1 MNNKKTRGYARS
13 RHRVHPPSFAV
24 PALNAIQKGTSMNRT
39 IFRAAV
45 GATALLVTATA
56 GAAAVVIDTQQKAA
70 AAALTTHSLFL
81 GDNVSSTFPVML
93 IGLNYPSRDLVA
105 RTLGFL
111 ASATTPEALTASK
124 GGTTLPC
131 PLGGS
136 FKAKLPRDGSLTLH
150 LEWTGCTFLQYPT
163 DPQTVTTYTGPG
175 TVQLTESTFAP
186 TTVSLV
192 RMGSI
197 TADVVATNRY
207 ADEFSSTDSTR
218 TMNLRMAGSI
228 PMTRL
233 NPTSIFVGEF
243 DYRITGFYRQ
253 HSVSTTTFPGLPPD
267 TSTYDDVR
275 VIEQA
280 EVSGNHPG
288 LGGIDDQD
296 LFVARG
302 TFTSES
308 SGSYAPEPRSYSI
321 SAHDLH
327 WHSVS
332 DFPSYDRAK
341 TLDGRADVTWSANHG
356 AGCLNGT
363 YVFRTDQLLEQSW
376 YTGNVFLA
384 GALKVNNA
392 LTLRYTSPY
401 TRPLTTYPPVFQGT
415 ITLDLKRV
423 GVTSIPYDYQAI
435 NVLQPLAQCQL

>member
-1 MNNKKTRGYARS
+1 MDNKKRAAAR
-13 RHRVHPPSFAV
+13 
-24 PALNAIQKGTSMNRT
+24 ALNLAFMHQPPCQHRTRQKKGTPMNRT
-39 IFRAAV
+39 IFRAVA
-45 GATALLVTATA
+45 GASALLATASA
-56 GAAAVVIDTQQKAA
+56 GAAPVVIDTQQKAA
-70 AAALTTHSLFL
+70 AAALTTHDFFL
-81 GDNVSSTFPVML
+81 GDNVPSTLPVML
-93 IGLNYPSRDLVA
+93 IGLAYPSRDLAA

-111 ASATTPEALTASK
+111 ANATTPDALTASK
-124 GGTTLPC
+124 GGMTLPC

-163 DPQTVTTYTGPG
+163 DPQSATTYTGPG
-175 TVQLTESTFAP
+175 TLQLTESTFAP

-197 TADVVATNRY
+197 TADVVATTSY
-207 ADEFSSTDSTR
+207 SDEFSSTDSTR
-218 TMNLRMAGSI
+218 TMNIRMAGLI

-233 NPTSIFVGEF
+233 NPTSFFIGDF

-253 HSVSTTTFPGLPPD
+253 HDVSTVTFPGIPAE
-267 TSTYDDVR
+267 TSTYDYGN

-280 EVSGNHPG
+280 AVSGTHPG
-288 LGGIDDQD
+288 PGFIDDQD

-302 TFTSES
+302 TFTSDS
-308 SGSYAPEPRSYSI
+308 SNSWSPETRSYTI
-321 SAHDLH
+321 SPHDLH
-327 WHSVS
+327 WYAIT
-332 DFPSYDRAK
+332 DFATYDRAK

-363 YVFRTDQLLEQSW
+363 YVFHTDQLLEQSL
-376 YTGNVFLA
+376 YTGSVFLA

-401 TRPLTTYPPVFQGT
+401 TRPITSSPPVSQGT

-423 GVTSIPYDYQAI
+423 GATSLPYDWQALSM
-435 NVLQPLAQCQL
+435 LQPIAQCTL